1 MDSEPYIQHIVQ
13 ILRRLPP
20 EPIRAVY
27 MVVKEYDTLV
37 SKTEY
42 HIESQLSTF
51 LLQEVAKMC
60 KQMMIKYIR
69 DTLEDLPEDTVSE
82 LYWFLKLELDM

>member
-1 MDSEPYIQHIVQ
+1 MVVILYFVDEDHIKTIGRNPNTLGCIFFLNRASIKTTKTKEAGPMDSEPYIQHIVQ

-37 SKTEY
+37 SKTE
-42 HIESQLSTF
+42 
-51 LLQEVAKMC
+51 
-60 KQMMIKYIR
+60 
-69 DTLEDLPEDTVSE
+69 
-82 LYWFLKLELDM
+82 

>member
-20 EPIRAVY
+20 EPLRAVY

-37 SKTEY
+37 SKTE
-42 HIESQLSTF
+42 
-51 LLQEVAKMC
+51 
-60 KQMMIKYIR
+60 
-69 DTLEDLPEDTVSE
+69 
-82 LYWFLKLELDM
+82 